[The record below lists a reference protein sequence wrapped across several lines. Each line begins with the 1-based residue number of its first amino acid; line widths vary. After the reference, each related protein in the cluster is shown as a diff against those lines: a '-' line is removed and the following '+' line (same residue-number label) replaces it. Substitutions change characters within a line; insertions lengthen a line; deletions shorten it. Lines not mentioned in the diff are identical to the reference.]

1 MAFQFSFRPRLLDAL
16 AGYERARFVKDL
28 AAGLTVAVVALPLA
42 MAFAIASGLKPEAG
56 IFTAIIAGFLIS
68 SLGGSRVQ
76 SGGPAGAFI
85 VIVYGIVERYG
96 VANLLISTACAG
108 VLLFALGLLRLGSL
122 VRFVPVSI
130 VIGFT
135 NGIAV
140 LIAVSQLKDFLGLA
154 IEKMPGNFFSQVH
167 VMALHIGSVNP
178 YALGLGA
185 ACLGGL
191 FLWPRLFMHDSP
203 VLRLPAGYS
212 VRSFARIPA
221 PVVALITLTA
231 LSHSMGYPVETLGT
245 RFGGIP
251 QSLPVFALPE
261 FSWETVRLLVA
272 PTITIAL
279 LGAIESLL
287 CARVADQ
294 LATSPYLRK
303 HDPNQELMAQGV
315 ANFVVPFFGGMP
327 VTGTIA
333 RTVTNLRAGATSPV
347 AGIVHAVT
355 LGVIVLLAAP
365 LALHIPLAVL
375 AGILLHVAWNMGE
388 WHEFRRLK
396 HFSNHYRLL
405 LLGTFLLTVVFD
417 LTVAVEVGLVLA
429 CALFVRRMSELFR
442 ADPQAVPEGEPAR
455 LTWQLHGA
463 LFFGATTRIDP
474 LVAAIEAAPAGV
486 QVHLDLRDLFALDTT
501 GLEGLEEI
509 LKAVAERGG
518 RLTISGAQAQPHSL
532 MERSGFHALLAAQ
545 APAPATPPAPGPS
558 SGEMPG

>member
-1 MAFQFSFRPRLLDAL
+1 MPLHAFRPRIVDAL
-16 AGYERARFVKDL
+16 RGYSHSRALADLGAGV
-28 AAGLTVAVVALPLA
+28 TVGVVALPLA
-42 MAFAIASGLKPEAG
+42 MAFAIASGLTPQAG
-56 IFTAIIAGFLIS
+56 LWTAIIGGFLVAL
-68 SLGGSRVQ
+68 LGGTNVQ
-76 SGGPAGAFI
+76 IGGPAGAFI

-140 LIAVSQLKDFLGLA
+140 LIAVSQLKDFMGLA
-154 IEKMPGNFFSQVH
+154 IAKMPGNFFSQLH
-167 VMALHIGSVNP
+167 VMALHIHTVNP

-191 FLWPRLFMHDSP
+191 FLWPRLFMHHSP
-203 VLRLPAGYS
+203 VLRISEGHT

-231 LSHSMGYPVETLGT
+231 FSHFMGYPVETLGT

-261 FSWETVRLLVA
+261 FTWNTVRLLVA

-294 LATSPYLRK
+294 LATDPHIRK

-333 RTVTNLRAGATSPV
+333 RTVTNLRAGATSPI
-347 AGIVHAVT
+347 AGIVHAAT
-355 LGVIVLLAAP
+355 LAAIVLALAP

-388 WHEFRRLK
+388 WHEFARLRR
-396 HFSNHYRLL
+396 FSNHYRLL
-405 LLGTFLLTVVFD
+405 LLGTFFLTVVFD
-417 LTVAVEVGLVLA
+417 LTVAVQVGRVAA

-442 ADPQAVPEGEPAR
+442 ADAETPAPSASPTLAWR
-455 LTWQLHGA
+455 LHGV
-463 LFFGATTRIDP
+463 LFFGATSKIDP
-474 LVAAIEAAPAGV
+474 LIRAIEAAPVAV
-486 QVHLDLRDLFALDTT
+486 QVQLDASDLFALDTT
-501 GLEGLEEI
+501 GLECLQQV
-509 LKAVAERGG
+509 LKAVEQRRGYLK
-518 RLTISGAQAQPHSL
+518 LTGAQAQPASL
-532 MERSGFHALLAAQ
+532 MERSGFTASLAAQ
-545 APAPATPPAPGPS
+545 TPPADAHSVPKRQ
-558 SGEMPG
+558 